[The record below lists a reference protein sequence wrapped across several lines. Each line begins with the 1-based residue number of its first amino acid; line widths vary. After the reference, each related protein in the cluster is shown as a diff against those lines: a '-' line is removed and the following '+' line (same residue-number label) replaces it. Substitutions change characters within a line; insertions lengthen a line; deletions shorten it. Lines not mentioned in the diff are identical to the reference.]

1 MKKLKLLT
9 VFITT
14 AVFSL
19 SISAFEVTG
28 ESFQLEGK
36 VTSISLDEKGGIINV
51 SAEAGRYGK
60 VFLTYNVVV
69 NQALPNQGYFQ
80 GRGVGIND
88 AGERNTGSRQGVW
101 RREGTIMKFYS
112 LDDVSDANMNYCES
126 VIDLRTET
134 IKMTFYPF

>member
-1 MKKLKLLT
+1 MKILKLLT

-36 VTSISLDEKGGIINV
+36 VTSISLNDKGGIINV
-51 SAEAGRYGK
+51 SSEAGRYGK

-69 NQALPNQGYFQ
+69 NQNLPNQGYFH
-80 GRGVGIND
+80 GRGIGIND

-101 RREGTIMKFYS
+101 RSCLLYTSPSQR
-112 LDDVSDANMNYCES
+112 D
-126 VIDLRTET
+126 
-134 IKMTFYPF
+134 

>member
-1 MKKLKLLT
+1 MKILKLLT
-9 VFITT
+9 VFFTI

-60 VFLTYNVVV
+60 VFLTYNV
-69 NQALPNQGYFQ
+69 
-80 GRGVGIND
+80 
-88 AGERNTGSRQGVW
+88 
-101 RREGTIMKFYS
+101 
-112 LDDVSDANMNYCES
+112 
-126 VIDLRTET
+126 
-134 IKMTFYPF
+134 